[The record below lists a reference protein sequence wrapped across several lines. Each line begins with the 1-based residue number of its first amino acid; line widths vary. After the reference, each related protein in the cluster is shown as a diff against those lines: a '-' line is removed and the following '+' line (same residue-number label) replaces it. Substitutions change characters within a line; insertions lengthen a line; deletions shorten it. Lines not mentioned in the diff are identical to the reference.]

1 MPDPN
6 TTLKAEQHASNPIV
20 TAESMSNLEDSNR
33 SPEISDP
40 SLWDQPLDSGI
51 RSEQQGRMA
60 EVLSLEAGQVPPNL
74 LRWLK
79 GTTAVLA
86 GSIVVSTLIPIQNYV
101 IASGEIEPAGDVQ
114 KVQHLEGG
122 IIRKQLVQEG
132 QRVRRG
138 QVLLTLD
145 EGEIGSQEQ
154 QTATRITNLTLEQR
168 ELRRSLGEEA
178 INARQRT
185 PTIPAADV
193 ARAFRD
199 AQNQRGQEFRR
210 QIRLAEERIATMEA
224 KRQKYLAEVA
234 ILRKQTQAYL
244 TLDRTGAI
252 PHNDVLEAQRRL
264 ASTET
269 QLAELDGNIR
279 EAQISMTEMRAKLK
293 MDTYEQLAKVT
304 GEKAE
309 LQSVLGRQQG
319 ELDRL
324 QVRSPV
330 NGIVK
335 SYTVKTIG
343 GVIAP
348 GSLVAEVVPV
358 GERLEAFTRVK
369 PKDIGNVRLGQ
380 KVELKIQAYDYGRY
394 GSIPGKVESISA
406 STFQDEKTGEPYYK
420 VRVSL
425 DRDYA
430 GKSPDQNLLVPGMT
444 LTADILTDRTNLF
457 MYLLSPVRQG
467 LGSALHEQS

>member
-1 MPDPN
+1 MNNIEDN
-6 TTLKAEQHASNPIV
+6 TRTNGSI
-20 TAESMSNLEDSNR
+20 
-33 SPEISDP
+33 DP
-40 SLWDQPLDSGI
+40 SLWDLSSGTGI
-51 RSEQQGRMA
+51 RPEQQGRMA
-60 EVLSLEAGQVPPNL
+60 EALSLEAGQVPPNL

-86 GSIVVSTLIPIQNYV
+86 GSIVVSALIPIQDYV
-101 IASGEIEPAGDVQ
+101 VASGEIEPAGDVQ

-122 IIRKQLVQEG
+122 IIREQLVQEG
-132 QRVRRG
+132 ERVRRG

-178 INARQRT
+178 MNAKQRT
-185 PTIPAADV
+185 PTVAAADV
-193 ARAFRD
+193 TRAFRD
-199 AQNQRGQEFRR
+199 VQDQRGEEFRR
-210 QIRLAEERIATMEA
+210 QLGLARQRIATMEA
-224 KRQKYLAEVA
+224 KRSKYLAEVA
-234 ILRKQTQAYL
+234 ILRQQTKAYVS
-244 TLDRTGAI
+244 LDKTGAI
-252 PHNDVLEAQRRL
+252 PHNDVLEAQRRI

-269 QLAELDGNIR
+269 QLAELNGNIR
-279 EAQISMTEMRAKLK
+279 ESRIAMLEMNAKLK

-304 GEKAE
+304 GEKSE

-324 QVRSPV
+324 RVRSPV

-335 SYTVKTIG
+335 SFSIKTIG

-369 PKDIGNVRLGQ
+369 PKDIGNVRINQ
-380 KVELKIQAYDYGRY
+380 KVELKVQAYDYSSY
-394 GSIPGKVESISA
+394 GSIPGRVQSISA
-406 STFQDEKTGEPYYK
+406 GTFQDEKTGEPYYK

-430 GKSPDQNLLVPGMT
+430 GKTKGKNLLVPGMT
-444 LTADILTDRTNLF
+444 LTADILTDRTNLLL
-457 MYLLSPVRQG
+457 YLLSPVRKG
-467 LGSALHEQS
+467 FSSALHEQA